1 MLALNMETARRR
13 LQAFEFEE
21 LFVEE
26 LGWDRFS
33 DAVPVTVD
41 DAAYTLSAAAQKR
54 GFVVF
59 VCEPGP
65 KAPFPLSEV
74 RRKIEAQVARYAR
87 EHLIIFVDSGR
98 TRQVWQWVRRD
109 IGQPIACREF
119 PWQTGQNGDSILQ
132 RLREVGV
139 SMEEED
145 DLTIVDVAGRVRKA
159 FDVDKVTRRFY
170 DRFKDRRNAFAGAIS
185 GIADRQTTDWYASVL
200 LNRLMFVY
208 FIQKKGFLD
217 ADTDYLSGK
226 LRKCKARFG
235 GDRFYSFYR
244 TFLLRFFHEGL
255 GSPRHGWP
263 DDLRGLVGNVPYLNG
278 GIFLP
283 HPIEIEHPD
292 IAIPDSAFAE
302 LFAFFDEYR
311 WHLDERPN
319 RDDREINPDVLGYIF
334 EKYINQKEMGAYYTR
349 EDITEYIGRSAI
361 LPRVFDMAAERCAV
375 AFEEGGPVW
384 SLLSS
389 DPDRYIFEP
398 VRRGVVVDGGG
409 IVPESDLPD
418 FVQEGMHNARARMF
432 DQRYNLGDAQL
443 HDAEGRK
450 LTLPT
455 ETWREY
461 VERRKR
467 CLELRAT
474 LGRAEVHEVNDL
486 ITLNL
491 DLRQLAEDA
500 IGRCGPDLLMAFWR
514 AITSVTV
521 LDPTAGSGAFLFAA
535 LNILVPLYEACLDK
549 MEALIGDQSP
559 AASSPPPPAPGRSEA
574 ASAQPYPEF
583 ESILAR
589 VAEHP
594 NRRYYILKTI
604 IVNNLFGVD
613 IMQEAVEIC
622 KLRLFL
628 KLAAQLDRVDQIEPL
643 PDIDFNIRC
652 GNTLVGYA
660 RIEDI
665 DRLWYEAE
673 NVGGQQ
679 KLFTERDH
687 TRLKA
692 AVAEYEELLTCWRQG
707 QLGLATPRP
716 VTREHLDRARDEILP
731 ELNADLRRLYL
742 TAMKL
747 PDRVTIEDFRRTHQ
761 PFHWFVEFPQA
772 MAAGGFDVVIGNPPY
787 VEIRKLSGYRLFG
800 YRTHSCGNLYATVIE
815 RCLATINANGRTG
828 MIVQLPLVCTDRM
841 LPARTELMTTSAE
854 IWFASFDDRPARL
867 FDGLEHIRAAIVV
880 SRAGAG
886 SSCSVH
892 ATSYNRWYSTYR
904 TEANALFDTLRYA
917 DLTDLISPRA
927 VPKVGCS
934 EGRSL
939 LRRLIEHPALE
950 FRTAANETPCPVRY
964 HNAPQY
970 WIRATTF
977 APFFHSERVDA
988 TVSSQLKTI
997 VMYGAQQR
1005 LCVTALMNSSLF
1017 YWWFVIQSDCRHL
1030 NAREIETFPCDID
1043 DIDSDGCG
1051 DLEAAVELLME
1062 DYRRNSRRK
1071 EANYKTTGRVEYDE
1085 FFPGLSKSIIDEI
1098 DQLLAQLFGFTDEEL
1113 DFIINY
1119 DIKYRMGKGAGEA

>member
-1 MLALNMETARRR
+1 MPELNMEAARGR
-13 LQAFEFEE
+13 LQAFAFEE

-26 LGWDRFS
+26 LGWNRFG
-33 DAVPVTVD
+33 DVVTVTVD
-41 DAAYTLSAAAQKR
+41 DAEYTLTSAAQKR

-65 KAPFPLSEV
+65 EAPFPLSEV
-74 RRKIEAQVARYAR
+74 RRKIEAQAARYAR
-87 EHLIIFVDSGR
+87 EHLIIFVDRGR

-217 ADTDYLSGK
+217 RDTDYLSRK
-226 LRKCKARFG
+226 LGECQARFG

-255 GSPRHGWP
+255 GSPRHDWP
-263 DDLRGLVGNVPYLNG
+263 EDLRDLVGNVPYLNG

-283 HPIEIEHPD
+283 HPIESEHPD
-292 IAIPDSAFAE
+292 IAIPDSAFTE

-443 HDAEGRK
+443 HDTEGRK

-500 IGRCGPDLLMAFWR
+500 IGQCGPDLLMAFWR

-559 AASSPPPPAPGRSEA
+559 AASPATPPAPGRSEA
-574 ASAQPYPEF
+574 ASVQPYPEF

-660 RIEDI
+660 RIKDI

-687 TRLKA
+687 TTLKA
-692 AVAEYEELLTCWRQG
+692 AVDEYGELLTCWRGG
-707 QLGLATPRP
+707 QLGHAASRP

-731 ELNADLRRLYL
+731 ELDADLRRLYR

-747 PDRVTIEDFRRTHQ
+747 PDHVTIKDFRRTHQ

-787 VEIRKLSGYRLFG
+787 VSATAPRSYDIVG
-800 YRTHSCGNLYATVIE
+800 YATRDCPDIYAWCLE
-815 RCLATINANGRTG
+815 RCCEVERLGGRVGAIIPISAQFSTAFGSMRELLETSHSSLHVSAFSRNPSALFSAGLGVRSTILIGKSGDPGPRPVVYTSRLHRWIEDYRDVLFRKIEYTQLTPRLRNHAWPRPDSADLAHLFDELLARD
-828 MIVQLPLVCTDRM
+828 DR
-841 LPARTELMTTSAE
+841 LHTSSDRGSVGLRFKSTALYYISAFAE
-854 IWFASFDDRPARL
+854 DPPSFDDS
-867 FDGLEHIRAAIVV
+867 GH
-880 SRAGAG
+880 
-886 SSCSVH
+886 
-892 ATSYNRWYSTYR
+892 
-904 TEANALFDTLRYA
+904 
-917 DLTDLISPRA
+917 A
-927 VPKVGCS
+927 VPQTKVGCLHYGDRVS
-934 EGRSL
+934 RDRAAAIALSKIALLWWAATGDDFDVTASGLGSTPISATALSPVAQSALDNLASKL
-939 LRRLIEHPALE
+939 LRDMHKNIIY
-950 FRTAANETPCPVRY
+950 TRY
-964 HNAPQY
+964 AG
-970 WIRATTF
+970 
-977 APFFHSERVDA
+977 
-988 TVSSQLKTI
+988 K
-997 VMYGAQQR
+997 VMG
-1005 LCVTALMNSSLF
+1005 
-1017 YWWFVIQSDCRHL
+1017 
-1030 NAREIETFPCDID
+1030 
-1043 DIDSDGCG
+1043 
-1051 DLEAAVELLME
+1051 
-1062 DYRRNSRRK
+1062 
-1071 EANYKTTGRVEYDE
+1071 
-1085 FFPGLSKSIIDEI
+1085 
-1098 DQLLAQLFGFTDEEL
+1098 
-1113 DFIINY
+1113 NY
-1119 DIKYRMGKGAGEA
+1119 DVKQLRDTTDQVDLLLLEDTGLTRFWDAVQLGYARFMKMTGERPGTTRGSRADT